1 MAQTQA
7 NACNALLTV
16 NWGLFYLLS
25 MDTASHGA
33 LPHGACDSP
42 QEAHDSSTTGTSG
55 EDQGAPGANSPECGE
70 KQSRRASVQ
79 KILGGPS
86 EASRGGLPAPG
97 SGQKI
102 LCLPAEEAHLSGQEA
117 KEQ

>member
-1 MAQTQA
+1 MDSQQDAQIGEGGWEGITRAEERCIWISHIMAQTQA
-7 NACNALLTV
+7 NACNALLAV

-55 EDQGAPGANSPECGE
+55 EDQGPLGANSHEYPGCGE
-70 KQSRRASVQ
+70 DQGP
-79 KILGGPS
+79 LGANSHEYP
-86 EASRGGLPAPG
+86 
-97 SGQKI
+97 
-102 LCLPAEEAHLSGQEA
+102 
-117 KEQ
+117 